1 MKELL
6 NEKTQEELLKMLS
19 SISEKL
25 GQGSEF
31 VFHAYYKQ
39 VYVHAF
45 GNLLVAVLG
54 ASLLLVAIILT
65 SKVRE
70 LANKMYDDGI
80 WIFWGLTIIVGVFL
94 LIMSLYQFVGKM
106 VNPDY
111 YVIQDLLTTLGQK

>member
-80 WIFWGLTIIVGVFL
+80 WIFWGFMVVVGIILFTIG
-94 LIMSLYQFVGKM
+94 SYNFVVRI

-111 YVIQDLLTTLGQK
+111 YVIQDLLTAIGQK